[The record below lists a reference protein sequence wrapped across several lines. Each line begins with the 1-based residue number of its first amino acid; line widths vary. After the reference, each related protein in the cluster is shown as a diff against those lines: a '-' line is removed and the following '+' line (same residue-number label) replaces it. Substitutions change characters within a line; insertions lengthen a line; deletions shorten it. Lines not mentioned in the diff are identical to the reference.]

1 MPFCRRRA
9 NTKGILALIGLQASF
24 AVYLVALQRY
34 LARRPFP
41 FSFFARASA
50 CGAAAVAVTA
60 AAHGDFADVSACRL
74 VPARLVPHQHQMGPQ
89 ELQLLC

>member
-1 MPFCRRRA
+1 MKAAFQVLPSRCRRA

-50 CGAAAVAVTA
+50 CGAAAVAATA
-60 AAHGDFADVSACRL
+60 VARGDFANVSTC
-74 VPARLVPHQHQMGPQ
+74 
-89 ELQLLC
+89 

>member
-1 MPFCRRRA
+1 MLPFRCHRA

-41 FSFFARASA
+41 FSFFARAST
-50 CGAAAVAVTA
+50 CGAAAVAATA
-60 AAHGDFADVSACRL
+60 VARGDFANVRA
-74 VPARLVPHQHQMGPQ
+74 PADPYFFHS
-89 ELQLLC
+89 